1 MYVPFFGI
9 LCAIACYKIAVTK
22 GRNPKLWAVLGL
34 LTNVVAVIVILILPN
49 LLAAPN
55 QHPGSNVLNS
65 IQSSI
70 MAYWAKLRNNFQ
82 NPNGGQSPQQ
92 LPNAA
97 ANIQNKVGTMFKKPP
112 TVATIATQIRELAQL
127 RDDGLISDIEY
138 QDKKQKLLD
147 SI

>member
-1 MYVPFFGI
+1 
-9 LCAIACYKIAVTK
+9 
-22 GRNPKLWAVLGL
+22 
-34 LTNVVAVIVILILPN
+34 
-49 LLAAPN
+49 
-55 QHPGSNVLNS
+55 
-65 IQSSI
+65 

-82 NPNGGQSPQQ
+82 NPNGGQLPQ
-92 LPNAA
+92 LSNAA

-138 QDKKQKLLD
+138 QNKKQKLLD

>member
-9 LCAIACYKIAVTK
+9 ICAIACYKIAIAK

-34 LTNVVAVIVILILPN
+34 LSNAIAVIVILMLPN

-55 QHPGSNVLNS
+55 QQAGSNFLSSIQNS
-65 IQSSI
+65 IQTLWTKIRISFSGH
-70 MAYWAKLRNNFQ
+70 
-82 NPNGGQSPQQ
+82 NGGQ
-92 LPNAA
+92 PNQIPPVVS
-97 ANIQNKVGTMFKKPP
+97 NVQTKVRTIFKRPP
-112 TVATIATQIRELAQL
+112 TVSSIATQIRELAQL
-127 RDDGLISDIEY
+127 RDDGMISDIEY

>member
-1 MYVPFFGI
+1 VFITFFNVF
-9 LCAIACYKIAVTK
+9 CAIACYKIAVTK

-34 LTNVVAVIVILILPN
+34 LSNVVAVIVILILPN

-55 QHPGSNVLNS
+55 HHPGSNVLNS

-82 NPNGGQSPQQ
+82 NPNGGQLPQ

-97 ANIQNKVGTMFKKPP
+97 ANIQNRVGTMFKKPP